1 MPPESNGKSR
11 ARSSSKSGDKSQR
24 TPATRILLRYAG
36 IAIAVGVVL
45 SGCLYA
51 SESFERFLIRDPRFF
66 LPGPPDYGLESPNLE
81 LHGVRYA
88 SRPQILRLFE
98 PDYGRSI
105 LLFPLVTRRKNL
117 LGIRWVHDASVA
129 RIWPNRVIVQITE
142 RKPAAFIKL
151 PAESM
156 ARWALIDEEGV
167 ILDPPAKA
175 SFQLPVLDGV
185 ASGETQEKRGV
196 RVRRM
201 QRLMK
206 ELGPLADKVSEVDV
220 TDLDD
225 LKITE
230 KAGAGAVSLMLGD
243 RNFGSRLRNF
253 LDHYPDIHHKM
264 PQATS
269 FDLRLDDRITGLEAS
284 RDAR

>member
-1 MPPESNGKSR
+1 VPSESPRTNGKVR
-11 ARSSSKSGDKSQR
+11 RR
-24 TPATRILLRYAG
+24 PATRILLRYAG
-36 IAIAVGVVL
+36 IAVAAGVML
-45 SGCLYA
+45 SGCIWA

-81 LHGVRYA
+81 LDGVRYA
-88 SRPQILRLFE
+88 SRREILRLFD
-98 PDYGRSI
+98 PDYGRS
-105 LLFPLVTRRKNL
+105 LYLFPLAARRKQL
-117 LGIRWVHDASVA
+117 LGVHWVHDASVA

-156 ARWALIDEEGV
+156 VRWALIDDEGV

-175 SFQLPVLDGV
+175 AFQLPVLAGV
-185 ASGETQEKRGV
+185 MGGESPEKRSV

-201 QRLMK
+201 KRLMR
-206 ELGPLADKVSEVDV
+206 ELGPLADSVSEVDAR
-220 TDLDD
+220 DLDD

-230 KAGAGAVSLMLGD
+230 KAGGNAVSLMLGD
-243 RNFGSRLRNF
+243 RNFASRLHNF
-253 LDHYPDIHHKM
+253 LEHYPDIHRRM

-269 FDLRLDDRITGLEAS
+269 FDLRLDDRITGLENP
-284 RDAR
+284 RDGQ

>member
-1 MPPESNGKSR
+1 MPAEPGGR
-11 ARSSSKSGDKSQR
+11 SKSNKERR
-24 TPATRILLRYAG
+24 TPATRVLFRYAG
-36 IAIAVGVVL
+36 IAILAGVAL
-45 SGCLYA
+45 SGCIYA

-66 LPGPPDYGLESPNLE
+66 LPGPADYGLESPNLE
-81 LHGVRYA
+81 LHGVKYA
-88 SRPQILRLFE
+88 SRQQILRVFDQ
-98 PDYGRSI
+98 DYGRSLF
-105 LLFPLVTRRKNL
+105 LLPLPARRKSL
-117 LGIRWVHDASVA
+117 MGVRWVREASVA
-129 RIWPNRVIVQITE
+129 RIWPNRVIVQIAE

-156 ARWALIDEEGV
+156 VRWGLIDEEGV

-175 SFQLPVLDGV
+175 SFQLPVLAGV
-185 ASGETQEKRGV
+185 LAGENQEKRGI

-201 QRLMK
+201 ERLMK
-206 ELGPLADKVSEVDV
+206 DLGPLADNVSEVDA

-230 KAGAGAVSLMLGD
+230 QAGGGAVSLMLGD
-243 RNFGSRLRNF
+243 RNFLSRLKNF
-253 LDHYPDIHHKM
+253 LDHYPDIHRKM

-269 FDLRLDDRITGLEAS
+269 FDLRLDDRITGLEGS